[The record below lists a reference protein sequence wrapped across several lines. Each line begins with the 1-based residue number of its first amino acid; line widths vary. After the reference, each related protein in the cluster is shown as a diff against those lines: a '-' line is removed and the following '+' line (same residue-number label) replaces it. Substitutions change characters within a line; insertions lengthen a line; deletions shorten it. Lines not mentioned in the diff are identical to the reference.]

1 MNTNLST
8 AELHL
13 WQIVEDN
20 PKLVADMSI
29 IQLSQFANVSTA
41 TIVRTLK
48 KMGYSGYT
56 AYREQ
61 VRQNIGHSFTYN
73 VLNDADKQIKNV
85 ILKNEIELRNTLKN
99 LDYGTIED
107 SILAVKQASLV
118 YVFARG
124 LSTSLARELQIK
136 LQLMGKYTELYDDP
150 NIIKILSKKITHDC
164 LVIFISLNGET
175 KELLYAA
182 KNLEKKDIP
191 KIIFTTNNTGTLV
204 NFADFLFLG
213 YKSKKNYFP
222 EFEVSSR
229 LPLQVM
235 VRIFL
240 DAYAVRNQHK

>member
-13 WQIVEDN
+13 WQIVEEN
-20 PKLVADMSI
+20 PKKIVDMSI

-48 KMGYSGYT
+48 KMGYAGYT

-61 VRQNIGHSFTYN
+61 IRQNLEHNFTYN

-107 SILAVKQASLV
+107 SILAVKQARLV

-124 LSTSLARELQIK
+124 LSTSLGRELQIK
-136 LQLMGKYTELYDDP
+136 LQLMNKYTELYDDP
-150 NIIKILSKKITHDC
+150 NIIKILSKKIPRDC

-175 KELLYAA
+175 SELLYAA
-182 KNLEKKDIP
+182 KKLEKNDVL
-191 KIIFTTNNTGTLV
+191 KIVFTTNSQGSLV
-204 NFADFLFLG
+204 EFSDFLFLG
-213 YKSKKNYFP
+213 YKSNKNYFP

-240 DAYAVRNQHK
+240 DAYAVRKQAH